1 MSMPPT
7 PRMQAS
13 PEEKGARVREMFS
26 AISGRYDLLN
36 RVLSAG
42 FDQGWRRRVVAM
54 SAVEAG
60 DRALDLCAGTGDL
73 AVMLAA
79 RVGPEGEAVGLD
91 FCDDMLAHARRKYP
105 VSSWPQLRFV
115 CGDALELPFEACAYD
130 TVTMAFGL
138 RNLADPSRAFREMR
152 RVVRP
157 GGTVVVLELTRPNGL
172 LRLLYYPYL
181 FLVLPLIGGLI
192 SGRFNAYRY
201 LARSIAEFLPPERV
215 LSQMRGAGLVNERA
229 VTLMGGIATI
239 FFGEVPLNR

>member
-7 PRMQAS
+7 PRMQVS

-26 AISGRYDLLN
+26 AISRRYDLLN

-42 FDQGWRRRVVAM
+42 LDQGWRRRVVTM
-54 SAVEAG
+54 SAVESG
-60 DRALDLCAGTGDL
+60 GRALDLCAGTGDL
-73 AVMLAA
+73 AAMLAA

-91 FCDDMLAHARRKYP
+91 FCDDMLTHARRKYP
-105 VSSWPQLRFV
+105 ASSWPQLRFV
-115 CGDALELPFEACAYD
+115 CGDALDLPFEAAAYD

-138 RNLADPSRAFREMR
+138 RNLADPSRGFREMR

-181 FLVLPLIGGLI
+181 FVVLPLIGGLI

-215 LSQMRGAGLVNERA
+215 LSQMRDAGLVNERA
-229 VTLMGGIATI
+229 VRLMGGIATI
-239 FFGEVPLNR
+239 FIGEVARGQ